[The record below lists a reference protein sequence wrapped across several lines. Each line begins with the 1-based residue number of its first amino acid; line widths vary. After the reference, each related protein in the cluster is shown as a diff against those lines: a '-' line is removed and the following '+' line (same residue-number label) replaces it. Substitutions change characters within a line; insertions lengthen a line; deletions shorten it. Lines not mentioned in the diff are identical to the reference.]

1 MRTLLAVAV
10 GGLLG
15 TALRLAADLAAPHL
29 VATFVVNVV
38 GSLALGFLVARL
50 WPVAPAWL
58 RAGLGAGLL
67 GSFTT
72 FSAVALGAVELTAT
86 GSGLTALGYVAA
98 SVVGGVVAAA
108 IGLRLGAR
116 RVPPIGADE

>member
-15 TALRLAADLAAPHL
+15 TALRLVADLAAPHL